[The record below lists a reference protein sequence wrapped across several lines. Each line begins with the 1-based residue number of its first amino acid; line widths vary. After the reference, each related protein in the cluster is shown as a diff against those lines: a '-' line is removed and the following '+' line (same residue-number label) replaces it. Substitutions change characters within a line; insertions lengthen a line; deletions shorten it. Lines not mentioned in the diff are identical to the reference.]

1 MQTVFDV
8 FSQSVKNYGDRPFLH
23 IPASAARGYS
33 DGALDYTY
41 GEMNGEAEKR
51 TAAYRNAGYGPGHRV
66 AILLENRPDFFFHW
80 LALNALGV
88 GIIPLNGE
96 ASPQDIHYIIFHGD
110 ADLVVSLPE
119 KMTLVQEALDLETDA
134 DRPPL
139 CASDLNDLPAADR
152 PAETFTP
159 DSTTECAMLFTSG
172 STGQPKGCVLSN
184 EYFTA
189 FGDWYRNVGGYCE
202 LKPGEDRLLT
212 PLPLVHMNAL
222 ACSTMGM
229 MAVGGC
235 IIQLDRFHPGSWWKS
250 VRDSGA
256 TIVHY
261 LGVLPAILLNM
272 DPTDDDTAHNVR
284 FGFGAGVNP
293 KHHAAFE
300 ERFGFP
306 LIEAWAMTESGC
318 GGCIIAS
325 HEPRHVGECCFGKA
339 TDQVEF
345 RLVDDDGVDVE
356 KGLPG
361 ELLVRA
367 AGDNPRCGFFD
378 HYHKNEDATAEIWE
392 DNWLHTGDI
401 ARQGPDG
408 SLYFVDRKKNVV
420 RRSGENI
427 SALEV
432 ENVLLL
438 DPAVDSVAVAPVY
451 DEMRGDEVMALIVPK
466 AGQTAGEPLARE
478 IFDRSMEQLTYYKT
492 PGYIAFVTEM
502 PLTAS
507 KKLKRGDV
515 KTLCGKLVEEKNAID
530 LRHLKKRPKKQGAT
544 A

>member
-1 MQTVFDV
+1 MKTVYDV
-8 FSQSVKNYGDRPFLH
+8 FAKAVKDHGDRPFVH
-23 IPASAARGYS
+23 IPLSAAKGYS
-33 DGALDYTY
+33 ATDVDYTY
-41 GEMNGEAEKR
+41 EEAAREIELRR
-51 TAAYRNAGYGPGHRV
+51 TAYERAGYGVGHRI
-66 AILLENRPDFFFHW
+66 AILLENRADFFFHW

-88 GIIPLNGE
+88 GIVPLNGE
-96 ASPQDIHYIIFHGD
+96 ASPQDLQYIIYHGD

-119 KMTLVQEALDLETDA
+119 KIALVREAVELEQDA
-134 DRPPL
+134 PHLPI
-139 CASDLNDLPAADR
+139 CASDLNDLPGARR
-152 PAETFTP
+152 PALDLIP
-159 DSTTECAMLFTSG
+159 DTASECAMLFTSG

-184 EYFTA
+184 EYFIA

-235 IIQLDRFHPGSWWKS
+235 IIQLDRFHPGSWWDS
-250 VRDSGA
+250 VRETGA

-272 DPTDDDTAHNVR
+272 EASAKDKAHDVR

-300 ERFGFP
+300 DRFGFP

-325 HEPRHVGECCFGKA
+325 HEPRHVGECCFGRA
-339 TDQVEF
+339 TDDVIY
-345 RLVDDDGVDVE
+345 RLVDDEGNDVE
-356 KGLPG
+356 PGAPG
-361 ELLVRA
+361 ELLVKA
-367 AGDNPRCGFFD
+367 AGENPRYGYFD
-378 HYHKNEDATAEIWE
+378 HYYKNSAATEETWE
-392 DNWLHTGDI
+392 GGWLHTGDVV
-401 ARQGPDG
+401 REGPDK
-408 SLYFVDRKKNVV
+408 SLYFVDRKKNVI

-432 ENVLLL
+432 ETILSQ
-438 DPAVDSVAVAPVY
+438 DPAVEGVAVAPVY
-451 DEMRGDEVMALIVPK
+451 DEMRGDEVMALIVAK
-466 AGQTAGEPLARE
+466 AGGTADDALARE

-492 PGYIAFVTEM
+492 PGYIAFIAEL

-515 KTLCGKLVEEKNAID
+515 KTLCAKLVETGEAID
-530 LRHLKKRPKKQGAT
+530 LRSLKKRPKKG
-544 A
+544 